1 MKDKWP
7 RSWGY
12 IKWLYPNLKIK
23 RWFMLAVGGIF
34 LFATGFAVMND
45 GVALGYL
52 ELQFREIV
60 YRITGN
66 TARVAIPVGFFIS
79 TIGVIAIFLGLRNAA
94 VDDYCAQR
102 ISKGGL

>member
-7 RSWGY
+7 RSLGY

-60 YRITGN
+60 YRITG
-66 TARVAIPVGFFIS
+66 
-79 TIGVIAIFLGLRNAA
+79 
-94 VDDYCAQR
+94 
-102 ISKGGL
+102 